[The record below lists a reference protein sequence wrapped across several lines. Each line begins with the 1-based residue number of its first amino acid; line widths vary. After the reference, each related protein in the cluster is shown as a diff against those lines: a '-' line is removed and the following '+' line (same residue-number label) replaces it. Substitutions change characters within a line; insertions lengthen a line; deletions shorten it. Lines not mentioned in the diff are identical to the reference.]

1 MPPSDPTAAAM
12 ATNAAASLFEGGL
25 LGDDITD
32 PHDEV
37 ARVAEMILDAT
48 GLRALVELREAAA
61 EREAARQ
68 SMNVG
73 PSSGPAQEK
82 WRRAVARYATAL
94 AACGIEVPGGK

>member
-48 GLRALVELREAAA
+48 GLRELVELREAAKA
-61 EREAARQ
+61 
-68 SMNVG
+68 
-73 PSSGPAQEK
+73 
-82 WRRAVARYATAL
+82 AVAAIEAYLDNKTPKSFHQWEQAGARWRAAK
-94 AACGIEVPGGK
+94 AACGIEVDDGK